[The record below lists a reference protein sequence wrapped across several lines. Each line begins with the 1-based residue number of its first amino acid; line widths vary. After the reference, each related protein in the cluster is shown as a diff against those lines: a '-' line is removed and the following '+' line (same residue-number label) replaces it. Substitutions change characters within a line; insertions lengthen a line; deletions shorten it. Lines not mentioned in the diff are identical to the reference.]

1 MQEIRHQIHRPGKR
15 KRRTLKE
22 CAFFFS
28 VHTQSAGLTPSPMTP
43 KVKDILAL
51 LEKIAPAGT
60 AEAWDNPGLQVGN
73 PSLEVKKILT
83 ALDPALSVV
92 REASRRQA
100 QLILTH
106 HPLIFPSLSCLNR
119 EVYPG
124 DAIFKACEAGI
135 ALAAAHTNLDMA
147 EGGINDMLASLFHL
161 KNIQVLQKNL
171 LHPSKGLGRIGE
183 LHEPE
188 PLFSFAQRIKPLLG
202 ARVLGVCGGK
212 EKLLRR
218 VAVVGGSGGSLV
230 PQAASMGA
238 DVLVTGDVSHH
249 DALRAKTLG
258 LALIDAGHFETEK
271 AAFVLFSDRFK
282 ELLHREGWDVRVE
295 ALHEEENPMQWA

>member
-1 MQEIRHQIHRPGKR
+1 
-15 KRRTLKE
+15 
-22 CAFFFS
+22 
-28 VHTQSAGLTPSPMTP
+28 MTP
-43 KVKDILAL
+43 KVKDILVF
-51 LEKIAPAGT
+51 LEGIAPAGA
-60 AEAWDNPGLQVGN
+60 AEDWDNPGLQVGN

-83 ALDPALSVV
+83 ALDPALCVV

-106 HPLIFPSLSCLNR
+106 HPLIFPSLSSLNR

-124 DAIFKACEAGI
+124 DVIFEACEAGI
-135 ALAAAHTNLDMA
+135 ALAAAHTNLDTA

-161 KNIQVLQKNL
+161 KNIDVLQKNL
-171 LHPSKGLGRIGE
+171 LHPTMGMGRIGE
-183 LHEPE
+183 LPQPE
-188 PLFSFAQRIKPLLG
+188 PLFPFARRIKPLLG
-202 ARVLGVCGGK
+202 AQALGVCGDK

-230 PQAASMGA
+230 PLAASMGA
-238 DVLVTGDVSHH
+238 DVLVTGDLSHH

-271 AAFVLFSDRFK
+271 AAFALFANRFE

-295 ALHEEENPMQWA
+295 TLQEEKNPMQWA